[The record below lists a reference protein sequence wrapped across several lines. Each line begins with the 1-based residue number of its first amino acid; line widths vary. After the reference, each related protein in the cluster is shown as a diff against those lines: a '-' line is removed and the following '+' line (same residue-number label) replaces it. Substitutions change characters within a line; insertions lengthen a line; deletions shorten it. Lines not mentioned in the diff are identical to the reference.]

1 MRVFDTLLGLA
12 HRRALNKLVDDDGHH
27 TGFAFMNSLR
37 EYFEVT
43 LHHDNKKLMI
53 VMISPNGDKQS
64 ALVSVSQDNIRSFH
78 GLRSW
83 NNYDPVNHS
92 CTVASVTID
101 SFLKDIELNDKPKNV
116 NSWRHSGFSF
126 DLSNIIADDY
136 YDAPYLPSQPEPIP
150 EPIEIRIDAG
160 RGYYVADRSE
170 RRRTEIEQEIIDA
183 DSVRRSREISR
194 VEMDNYNFMSSE
206 TLCRLREYFSSEQQS
221 DRPMVQPQELRE
233 NERWYHQHDTR
244 RLRF

>member
-1 MRVFDTLLGLA
+1 
-12 HRRALNKLVDDDGHH
+12 
-27 TGFAFMNSLR
+27 MNHLR

-64 ALVSVSQDNIRSFH
+64 ALVSVSRDNIRSFH

-92 CTVASVTID
+92 CTVISVTID

-126 DLSNIIADDY
+126 DLSNVLADDY

-150 EPIEIRIDAG
+150 EPIEVRIDAG
-160 RGYYVADRSE
+160 RGYYVTDRYE
-170 RRRTEIEQEIIDA
+170 RRRTAREQEIIDA
-183 DSVRRSREISR
+183 ESVRRARENSMVDANGSGI
-194 VEMDNYNFMSSE
+194 MSSE
-206 TLCRLREYFSSEQQS
+206 TLRRLREYFSSELHS
-221 DRPMVQPQELRE
+221 DTLMVQPQELRE
-233 NERWYHQHDTR
+233 NERWYHQHDPR